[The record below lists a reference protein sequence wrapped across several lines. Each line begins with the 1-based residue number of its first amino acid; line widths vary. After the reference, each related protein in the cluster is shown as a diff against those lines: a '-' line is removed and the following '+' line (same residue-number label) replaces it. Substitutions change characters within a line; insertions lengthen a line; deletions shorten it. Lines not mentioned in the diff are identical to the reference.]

1 MWPVWGNVQPKGQY
15 AETPATLL
23 WSQTTTTTTTTTTA
37 PPPTFTINHR
47 YTSMGGAVK
56 RYNIDNQETQHLDYL
71 SPTLYL
77 LLPTMKSFQDK
88 HRAYKFQVAIT
99 IVCHKAVDPSV
110 VIQPPVTL
118 TSEMIAVYAADS
130 APPLDNL
137 NQQQL
142 NFLELFELNGSGW
155 VFSHFQ
161 DLQLTLWQLD
171 PLRGSAYI
179 PLPRWIQT
187 RRAVVIVVGTGDNC
201 FKWAMLTGM
210 RLVDENAH
218 RRVNMLNTC
227 VSMAFLL
234 CLFPPLSSPL
244 VHLRWETTCLSMYM
258 AWTMTR
264 RWSIPSASHPH
275 SYRIDMWICYCSN
288 LMV

>member
-1 MWPVWGNVQPKGQY
+1 MLKHNHNH
-15 AETPATLL
+15 
-23 WSQTTTTTTTTTTA
+23 TTTTTTTTA

-56 RYNIDNQETQHLDYL
+56 RYNIDMQETQHLDHL

-142 NFLELFELNGSGW
+142 NFIEVSELNGSGW

-179 PLPRWIQT
+179 PLSRWIQT

-201 FKWAMLTGM
+201 FKWAILTGM
-210 RLVDENAH
+210 RPMDENAH
-218 RRVNMLNTC
+218 RRVNMLNTW
-227 VSMAFLL
+227 VGMAFLL
-234 CLFPPLSSPL
+234 CLFPPLSSPFA
-244 VHLRWETTCLSMYM
+244 LRNNM
-258 AWTMTR
+258 
-264 RWSIPSASHPH
+264 SINVYGVDDDKEVIYPLRVSSTLIPDRHV
-275 SYRIDMWICYCSN
+275 DM
-288 LMV
+288 LLFELDGVR